1 MRTGFSILACE
12 PEFAGRFSSKRNI
25 KAQPLKA
32 LPNKPAVR
40 SELSKWSADQSRNRP
55 MLLPGRTSTAAS
67 RNAPSCDNAAPEQ
80 QPPAARADQVLHILV
95 AVKKACNLPLELCRM
110 ERFAERSS
118 AREKL
123 ALDLR
128 W

>member
-1 MRTGFSILACE
+1 LRANL
-12 PEFAGRFSSKRNI
+12 FAGRLARKRNI
-25 KAQPLKA
+25 KAQLVKA
-32 LPNKPAVR
+32 LDPKPAVR
-40 SELSKWSADQSRNRP
+40 SELSNWLADHNRNGRCCCPGAPPPPQAGMHVFATTLPLDSRR
-55 MLLPGRTSTAAS
+55 R
-67 RNAPSCDNAAPEQ
+67 
-80 QPPAARADQVLHILV
+80 AARADQVLHIFV
-95 AVKKACNLPLELCRM
+95 AVKKARNLPLELCRM